1 MSVFFEHQG
10 LTYEL
15 PDGTTPDVAI
25 QKIQS
30 HLQVAKPQSLVD
42 RIPGLAPEVKQP
54 SEDTSPVGVIS
65 NVGKALASM
74 PETVASVGSG
84 SLADG

>member
-1 MSVFFEHQG
+1 MSFFEHQG

-30 HLQVAKPQSLVD
+30 SF
-42 RIPGLAPEVKQP
+42 
-54 SEDTSPVGVIS
+54 TSSKTTIS
-65 NVGKALASM
+65 C
-74 PETVASVGSG
+74 
-84 SLADG
+84 